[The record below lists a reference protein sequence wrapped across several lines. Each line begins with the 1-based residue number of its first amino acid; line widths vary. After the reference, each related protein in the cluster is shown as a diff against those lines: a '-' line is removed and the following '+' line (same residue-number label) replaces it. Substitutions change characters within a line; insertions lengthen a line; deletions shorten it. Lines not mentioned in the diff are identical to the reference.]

1 MDLNH
6 TTQILMQN
14 KKLIESYIQFFA
26 TPNQKIENLNN
37 LLDSQVIFSGPLGNF
52 TNAESFLS
60 DVQRNRLQIQSINIH
75 QIITEGE
82 RACALYEI
90 TSKDTDL
97 GTMLVSEWYK
107 MKNDRI
113 TSIFSVYDATTVNSA
128 FSRI

>member
-1 MDLNH
+1 MELNH
-6 TTQILMQN
+6 TSQDLLQK
-14 KKLIESYIQFFA
+14 KKLIENYIQFFA
-26 TPNQKIENLNN
+26 TPNQKIEILNN
-37 LLDSQVIFSGPLGNF
+37 LLDSQ
-52 TNAESFLS
+52 
-60 DVQRNRLQIQSINIH
+60 
-75 QIITEGE
+75 IISEGE

-90 TSKDTDL
+90 TSNDKDL